1 MLEAFKKHI
10 KTNFH
15 FLEDAKLLIAC
26 SGGLDSVV
34 LANLSKDAGYNFSLA
49 HCNYNLRGKQSDGD
63 ENFVVD
69 LALKFGCEVH
79 TTSFNMD
86 DFKKNENSSIQ
97 ASARQLR
104 YEWFN
109 ALEEQWGYDFV
120 LTAHHADDDLETH
133 IINLSR
139 GTGIKGLTGIP
150 KKNGTIIRPLLPFK
164 RSEILA
170 FATTK
175 KMTWREDSSNNETK
189 YLRNKIRHN
198 ITPQLKELNAN
209 FLDNFKK
216 TQEYLNEA
224 TTLLGVY
231 KNELKNSLFR
241 KDDRVVRIEIEA
253 LKSKLPLKE
262 HLYLIFEEYGFT
274 QWLDIENLLEA
285 PSGKQVFSKTHK
297 LVKDRDFLLLTELD
311 KIDDHSYTLF
321 EKDTEI
327 NSPISLKIK
336 MVSEI
341 SKSCGDDLFV
351 DAEKL
356 KFPLLL
362 RKWNNG
368 DYFYPLGMKGKKK
381 LSKFFKDE
389 KVDILSKKNI
399 WLLCSGNDIVWIIGK
414 RADERFKV
422 TPKTDKIL
430 KFELH

>member
-15 FLEDAKLLIAC
+15 ILEDAKLLIAC

-34 LANLSKDAGYNFSLA
+34 LANLSRDAGYNFSLA
-49 HCNYNLRGKQSDGD
+49 HCNYNLRGRQSDGD

-69 LALKFGCEVH
+69 LASKFGCEVH

-86 DFKKNENSSIQ
+86 DFKKNKNSSIQ

-104 YEWFN
+104 YQWFD
-109 ALEEQWGYDFV
+109 ALEERWGYDFV

-150 KKNGTIIRPLLPFK
+150 DRNGTIIRPLLPFK

-170 FATTK
+170 YATTK
-175 KMTWREDSSNNETK
+175 KLTWREDSSNNETK

-198 ITPQLKELNAN
+198 IIPQLKELNAN

-216 TQEYLNEA
+216 TQEYLNES

-231 KNELKNSLFR
+231 KNELMNSLFSE
-241 KDDRVVRIEIEA
+241 DDAVIRIEIE
-253 LKSKLPLKE
+253 LLRSKLPLKE
-262 HLYLIFEEYGFT
+262 HLYLMFKDYGFT
-274 QWLDIENLLEA
+274 QWSDIENLLEA
-285 PSGKQVFSKTHK
+285 SSGKQVLSKTHR
-297 LVKDRDFLLLTELD
+297 LVKDRDFLLLTELE
-311 KIDDHSYTLF
+311 KIDNHTYAVF
-321 EKDTEI
+321 EKNTEI
-327 NSPISLKIK
+327 TSPISLKIR

-341 SKSCGDDLFV
+341 SKSCPNDLFV

-356 KFPLLL
+356 KFPLLI

-381 LSKFFKDE
+381 LSKFFKDQ
-389 KVDILSKKNI
+389 KVDILSKKKI